1 MNNVLLKIG
10 LDNSDQQ
17 LLQIEQVINAK
28 RNMLLEK
35 QKKIRFI
42 SKQNLFLDAVKQDY
56 TKYYSFIIK
65 QKQDQIKALEM
76 LNQYITDLT
85 VSGNLSKQNIAD
97 SKHEQRRIVNE
108 IKTIKY
114 NLDNIIQNTDDISL
128 SLKNKN
134 II

>member
-1 MNNVLLKIG
+1 
-10 LDNSDQQ
+10 
-17 LLQIEQVINAK
+17 
-28 RNMLLEK
+28 
-35 QKKIRFI
+35 
-42 SKQNLFLDAVKQDY
+42 
-56 TKYYSFIIK
+56 
-65 QKQDQIKALEM
+65 M